1 MSSALSSAFAITAAS
16 LAVLAVF
23 EMLRRQSFRERH
35 AFWWLVAAIVS
46 LVISIFPVVLE
57 KAAWLVGVEVPSN
70 LAFFLSILVLFFVSV
85 QHGSE
90 LTVLEEKTRSL
101 AEHTALIEERLA
113 ILTDRSDTTGT
124 PPASALPNAA
134 LPTVPLLDTGLPAH
148 R

>member
-1 MSSALSSAFAITAAS
+1 MSGELSSAFTITAAS
-16 LAVLAVF
+16 LALLAVF

-35 AFWWLVAAIVS
+35 AFWWLIAALVS
-46 LVISIFPVVLE
+46 LVVSIFPVVLE

-90 LTVLEEKTRSL
+90 LTVLEEKTRTL
-101 AEHTALIEERLA
+101 AEHTALIEERLSK
-113 ILTDRSDTTGT
+113 LTERRNSTVET
-124 PPASALPNAA
+124 PA
-134 LPTVPLLDTGLPAH
+134 VPLPPH